1 MVRRAS
7 PVRTAARGTA
17 LLPPNP
23 SPFLQGP
30 PSPLASSPEPRREAG
45 RVTNAA
51 LAPLNARPP
60 PPLGTA
66 APRRPPGAE
75 DGAAP
80 ARPSSR
86 PPSQQPRVPAKGCAA
101 RPALGPG
108 SSPARPPLHR
118 QRPGRGSRSSRRIRC
133 GGFPSEAGASSALAR
148 GRTREVAPL
157 LTLTGGRW
165 RRRGPGAPA
174 PGPGPGPEP
183 DPEPGGS
190 WRNRRCAPT
199 TSLPRSQQRRG

>member
-108 SSPARPPLHR
+108 SSPARPPARRFTASGRAAALA
-118 QRPGRGSRSSRRIRC
+118 RPAGSAAVVFLLRRALAAPLPAGGLGRLRRSSR
-133 GGFPSEAGASSALAR
+133 
-148 GRTREVAPL
+148 
-157 LTLTGGRW
+157 
-165 RRRGPGAPA
+165 
-174 PGPGPGPEP
+174 
-183 DPEPGGS
+183 
-190 WRNRRCAPT
+190 
-199 TSLPRSQQRRG
+199 